1 MKVGHE
7 AVQGCEKVSLV
18 SWEMVQELVL
28 RDGIIPSQLIA
39 LSLLRVLR
47 GDSTQKKFT
56 TNIPQ

>member
-1 MKVGHE
+1 M
-7 AVQGCEKVSLV
+7 QGCDKVSLV
-18 SWEMVQELVL
+18 SWEMVQELVP